1 MTPRTLIFNLL
12 HEELDQFKSNLYSLL
27 DQKISDRKAINMVN
41 EVQNV
46 VLPKV
51 HEQADKLDNNI
62 IYVIKES
69 IKQNSNINVI
79 LEDGS
84 EVTLRP
90 KDSEKLIIMFDS
102 LDESNQSLL
111 LNRIKRTKTY
121 FEETMKF
128 CSNLER
134 RH

>member
-51 HEQADKLDNNI
+51 DNNI